1 MLSIIS
7 PAKTMDYSPQSVVK
21 THTKPAFIES
31 ANELADILVK
41 FSKDGLQS
49 LMGISPKLAEL
60 NMQRYQT
67 WKFSSED
74 DAKQALFA
82 FKGDVYVGLDAEN
95 VSSHAFDYMQQ
106 HLRILSGLY
115 GVLRPFD
122 LILPH
127 RLEMGTSFANSRGKD
142 LYTYW
147 SETITQ
153 YVQNEIEKNNHSHII
168 NLASQEYAKVIDFKQ
183 LSVPVITP
191 VFKDY
196 KNGKLK
202 IISFYAKK
210 ARGMMVRYMAENSVS
225 KPEDLIGFD
234 YEGYFY
240 DEQLSNGKT
249 IVFTR

>member
-7 PAKTMDYSPQSVVK
+7 PAKTMDYTPQSIVNI
-21 THTKPAFIES
+21 HTKPIFSKS
-31 ANELADILVK
+31 ADELAEILVK
-41 FSKDGLQS
+41 CSKNDLQS
-49 LMGISPKLAEL
+49 LMGISAKLAEL

-67 WKFSSED
+67 WKFSSDE

-82 FKGDVYVGLDAEN
+82 FKGDVYVGLDAEHT
-95 VSSHAFDYMQQ
+95 SSHALNYMQKN
-106 HLRILSGLY
+106 LRILSGLY

-127 RLEMGTSFANSRGKD
+127 RLEMSTSLANSRGNN
-142 LYTYW
+142 LYAYW
-147 SETITQ
+147 SDTITKFF
-153 YVQNEIEKNNHSHII
+153 QNEIKDNNHSHII

-183 LSVPVITP
+183 LSIPVITP

-210 ARGMMVRYMAENSVS
+210 ARGMMVRYMAENSIS

-240 DEQLSNGKT
+240 DEQLSDDKQF
-249 IVFTR
+249 VFTR